1 MAVTLH
7 YKYAVRIGTQWVAVD
22 DKGKYRL
29 VGKEKD
35 AETRWDIRGALGIGD
50 RYLKAEWNVTM
61 GEKPTFAIQKV
72 HRPQRIHHAW

>member
-7 YKYAVRIGTQWVAVD
+7 YKYAVRIGTQWVSID

-29 VGKEKD
+29 VGEEKN

-50 RYLKAEWNVTM
+50 RYIKAVWNVTM
-61 GEKPTFAIQKV
+61 GEKPAFEIQKV